1 MQCRYD
7 DELLLE
13 LWMSNASRLL
23 HTLGRSSCHLDCNIF
38 IVFTCSYFCP
48 PNAFLSLMNCKFH
61 LYNVQVLLVRTCFI
75 GKQQLWDHLTVPM
88 LVVFS

>member
-1 MQCRYD
+1 MQCRY

-13 LWMSNASRLL
+13 LWMDQCLRMLTFFS
-23 HTLGRSSCHLDCNIF
+23 
-38 IVFTCSYFCP
+38 
-48 PNAFLSLMNCKFH
+48 PNAFLSLLMNCKFH

-88 LVVFS
+88 LAVFS